1 MSINDDILLLK
12 LIQSGNEQ
20 AFKYLLIL
28 ILHRYVVLRMSM
40 YQIPKMLKSLY

>member
-20 AFKYLLIL
+20 AFKYLFDTYFASLCRFA
-28 ILHRYVVLRMSM
+28 HSM

>member
-20 AFKYLLIL
+20 AFKYLFD
-28 ILHRYVVLRMSM
+28 VVLRMSM

>member
-20 AFKYLLIL
+20 AFKYLFHFYVPKYERKALI
-28 ILHRYVVLRMSM
+28 
-40 YQIPKMLKSLY
+40 